1 MSETDESDT
10 VILTRA
16 EYEKLIEQLEE
27 AEDLAAIAKIEAREA
42 TLGVEAAQADYLPIE
57 LVERLIV
64 GEHPVRVWRTH
75 RGLTRE
81 ALAAAA
87 GVAPSYLS
95 KIETK
100 KKPGSFDALAKLAAA
115 LRVSLD
121 DIAYWLNPARPPKA
135 DGPEHLRGG

>member
-42 TLGVEAAQADYLPIE
+42 TLGVEAAQADYLPIG
-57 LVERLIV
+57 LVERLIA

-75 RGLTRE
+75 RGLTCE

-87 GVAPSYLS
+87 GVAPNYLS
-95 KIETK
+95 EIETK

-115 LRVSLD
+115 LHVSLD
-121 DIAYWLNPARPPKA
+121 DIAYWLDPARRLK
-135 DGPEHLRGG
+135 G